1 MRGNKGLNGRNTDSL
16 NFWQKRLL
24 DHSMTLH
31 SIADAIGVSY
41 RYTVAYFTGFVH
53 PKEPTIKSICDI
65 LEVPIDLGTLEF
77 DKLFESWGNAHKDT
91 YAKFGNT
98 YRRINKS
105 ASNSKKSASNSKK
118 SHNKM
123 NFWQHKIS
131 GQGMSTKELSIF
143 LDKPYS
149 TVKAYFSG
157 FVMPSKDIIIALCK
171 KFNVDYDRAYSEFEK
186 IHSIWGETHADTYVV
201 SGNCYKIKDTQSH
214 KLEVSATPK
223 DDQAEYLRVIYGK
236 LSYDDFM
243 LMLTSGTNPTDV
255 LRLSYGKVDSD
266 TFMSLL
272 R

>member
-1 MRGNKGLNGRNTDSL
+1 MRGSKGLIGRDINSL
-16 NFWQKRLL
+16 NFWQKKLL
-24 DHSMTLH
+24 DHDMTLH

-53 PKEPTIKSICDI
+53 PTESTIKSICDI
-65 LEVPIDLGTLEF
+65 LEVPVDLGTLEF
-77 DKLFESWGNAHKDT
+77 DKLFESWGNANKDT

-105 ASNSKKSASNSKK
+105 AGNSKK

-131 GQGMSTKELSIF
+131 GQGMSIKELSIL

-157 FVMPSKDIIIALCK
+157 FIMPDKDTIIAFCK

-186 IHSIWGETHADTYVV
+186 NYKHWGETHADNYV
-201 SGNCYKIKDTQSH
+201 SCGNSYKVKSALAAIEEKPI
-214 KLEVSATPK
+214 SATTPAIA
-223 DDQAEYLRVIYGK
+223 DYLKELYGE
-236 LSYDDFM
+236 LSYDDFNYVMTLHNSYEKM
-243 LMLTSGTNPTDV
+243 L
-255 LRLSYGKVDSD
+255 RYIYGKVDVD
-266 TFMSLL
+266 IFNSLIK
-272 R
+272 